1 MGCARR
7 FPDSPL
13 CSCIQQGT
21 GLRAEL
27 SWDAGRA
34 ALLSFSVLSES
45 LPRHMVCPA
54 GYDLASYMVT
64 QAPKCA
70 KVEVPGLL
78 KAQAPNQHGSFLLH
92 SAG

>member
-1 MGCARR
+1 M
-7 FPDSPL
+7 
-13 CSCIQQGT
+13 

-34 ALLSFSVLSES
+34 ALLSFGVLSES

-78 KAQAPNQHGSFLLH
+78 KAQAPNQHRVI
-92 SAG
+92 SAAFCWLESVTGLREIRGEATIQ